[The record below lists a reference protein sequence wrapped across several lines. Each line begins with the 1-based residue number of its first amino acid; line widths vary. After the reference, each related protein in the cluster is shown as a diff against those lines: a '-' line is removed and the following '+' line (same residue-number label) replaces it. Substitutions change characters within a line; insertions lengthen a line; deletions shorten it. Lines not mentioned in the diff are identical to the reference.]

1 MNQPNSMDLY
11 RSNFVQQLVEAYDPF
26 IQAVANHK
34 SDMKPEEA
42 SKLAVLLH
50 NTQSMLQ
57 RTDEATQPVDVQNFK
72 KQALALVSAVIP
84 NLIAEELVTVQPLQ
98 LKINF

>member
-1 MNQPNSMDLY
+1 MNNNLDMY
-11 RSNFVQQLVEAYDPF
+11 KNNFVQQLVEAYDPF

-34 SDMKPEEA
+34 PDMKPEEA

-50 NTQSMLQ
+50 NTQQMLQ
-57 RTDEATQPVDVQNFK
+57 RTDEATQPADVQNFK

-98 LKINF
+98 LKIN

>member
-1 MNQPNSMDLY
+1 MNNNLDMY
-11 RSNFVQQLVEAYDPF
+11 KNNFVQQLVEAYDPF

-34 SDMKPEEA
+34 PDMKPEEA

-50 NTQSMLQ
+50 NTQQMLQ
-57 RTDEATQPVDVQNFK
+57 RTDEATQPADVQNFK

-84 NLIAEELVTVQPLQ
+84 NLISEELVTVQPLQ
-98 LKINF
+98 LKIN